1 MFEVK
6 LKPHSSLYPY
16 MQDYIHEREIKGICT
31 GEAKTILSNFEC
43 YSASVGYSC
52 EHISR
57 EHYHNWIII
66 GLTVLRVMKHTNP
79 CTYVV

>member
-6 LKPHSSLYPY
+6 LKSHSSLYPY

-31 GEAKTILSNFEC
+31 VILNAILRVLDIAVTIFHVN
-43 YSASVGYSC
+43 
-52 EHISR
+52 I
-57 EHYHNWIII
+57 III
-66 GLTVLRVMKHTNP
+66 GLTVLRAMKHTNP

>member
-6 LKPHSSLYPY
+6 LKSHSSLYPY

-43 YSASVGYSC
+43 YSASVGLS
-52 EHISR
+52 
-57 EHYHNWIII
+57 
-66 GLTVLRVMKHTNP
+66 
-79 CTYVV
+79 

>member
-6 LKPHSSLYPY
+6 LKSHSSLYPY

-31 GEAKTILSNFEC
+31 GEAKTILSNFER

-52 EHISR
+52 DPLFHV
-57 EHYHNWIII
+57 EHYHNWIDSLE
-66 GLTVLRVMKHTNP
+66 GQ
-79 CTYVV
+79 